1 MPATLRYA
9 LGFNGLPVGG
19 NLPSFPYSN
28 PLLAMGNPLL
38 NPLMMNPSTAALAS
52 FANAA
57 ANSPHSGPAAALSTL
72 AAASSAMTTSAAPV
86 ARQSPA
92 VQVAHSPKVSF
103 CLCLFSRI

>member
-1 MPATLRYA
+1 
-9 LGFNGLPVGG
+9 
-19 NLPSFPYSN
+19 
-28 PLLAMGNPLL
+28 MGNPLL

-57 ANSPHSGPAAALSTL
+57 ASTPHTGPAAALSTL

-92 VQVAHSPKVSF
+92 VQVSHSPKVNLSS
-103 CLCLFSRI
+103 LLTV